1 MITLIILMWTARELR
16 KRAERRAREAPRSE
30 MI

>member
-16 KRAERRAREAPRSE
+16 KRAERRARERLLIS
-30 MI
+30 